1 MGLADVHRVHDC
13 GEVVHLRLER
23 RQLPRREPIGE
34 SGPAVV
40 DRDHASESA
49 QSIEDVCHAGQLP
62 VEEQVRDEPG
72 DVDEVAGALSEDLER
87 DVRSVRRLRVANL
100 RDLHE
105 PYGRSS
111 RGRPANPRELPR
123 PPGRYREHV
132 RLRVVP

>member
-1 MGLADVHRVHDC
+1 MCTASMTAVRSSICVSSGGSCPGGSRS
-13 GEVVHLRLER
+13 
-23 RQLPRREPIGE
+23 GE